1 MPGLLQRALTLAT
14 LSSLTALA
22 SASELYKVELLVFAN
37 ENSLSTDE
45 EFWPDFTPVDT
56 SGAIFPRNWDGYPLE
71 AFEELPR
78 NDLRL
83 SGDATRLARSGS
95 HRVLYHGGWLQAI
108 GGPSQARSVRI
119 KASTDSYELDGS
131 ISIYRNRYLHAQPN
145 LQLSSHALVPQ
156 RVSAEQTDQTAM
168 PSEYRPRAWMLQDAR
183 RMRSD
188 EIHYID
194 HPHMGILM
202 VIRPVEG

>member
-1 MPGLLQRALTLAT
+1 MPGLLQRALMMAT
-14 LSSLTALA
+14 LSSLTAMA

-37 ENSLSTDE
+37 ENGIGAGE
-45 EFWPDFTPVDT
+45 EYWPDFTPVDT

-71 AFEELPR
+71 SFEELPR

-108 GGPSQARSVRI
+108 GGPSQARPVRI
-119 KASTDSYELDGS
+119 KASTDSYELDGA
-131 ISIYRNRYLHAQPN
+131 ISVYRNRFLHAQPN
-145 LQLSSHALVPQ
+145 LQLSSHVQAPQ
-156 RVSAEQTDQTAM
+156 MVSADQTEA
-168 PSEYRPRAWMLQDAR
+168 SGEYRPRAWMLKDAR

-202 VIRPVEG
+202 IIRPVEG